1 MEVRILGA
9 HNLEGLETRH
19 TCFLIDGVLALDA
32 GSLTSSLTPA
42 EQAQIT
48 DILVSHSHFDHIRD
62 IPTLGL
68 STLWEPGATSVH
80 GLPDTLS
87 AIHEHFLNWKIYP
100 DFTEG
105 LNNAPAKLQFRPV
118 APKQTFKVL
127 DYQVKP
133 IPVPHPVPCVG
144 YIVKSS
150 SRASIA
156 YTGDTGGGLKSFLQ
170 DPMQPGILFVDVTFP
185 NRLHDLA
192 NTTGHLT
199 PCSLR
204 KELLTAMADGITPPR
219 IVAVHIAPQHQD
231 ELTRELEDVSR
242 EIGVEI
248 EIGYEGMRIS
258 A

>member
-1 MEVRILGA
+1 M
-9 HNLEGLETRH
+9 
-19 TCFLIDGVLALDA
+19 ALDA
-32 GSLTSSLTPA
+32 GSLTSSLTTA
-42 EQAQIT
+42 EQAQIS

-68 STLWEPGATSVH
+68 STLWEPGSTSVH

-118 APKQTFKVL
+118 EPKQAFTVL
-127 DYQVKP
+127 DYQIKP
-133 IPVPHPVPCVG
+133 VPVPHPVPCVG

-150 SRASIA
+150 SGASIA
-156 YTGDTGGGLKSFLQ
+156 YTGDTGGGLKSFLH

-192 NTTGHLT
+192 DTHRTPHPVQPTERVVDRIGRRRHSATYCCGPHRPPNTKTKWQK
-199 PCSLR
+199 SL
-204 KELLTAMADGITPPR
+204 KTCPAK
-219 IVAVHIAPQHQD
+219 
-231 ELTRELEDVSR
+231 
-242 EIGVEI
+242 
-248 EIGYEGMRIS
+248 
-258 A
+258 